1 MDPSWADFSSMV
13 EQQCWGSSLMAI
25 SHRQGCL
32 LDLTPTLLPWILSL
46 GKRFCVQL
54 SGTNYS
60 HLMEQHQTLRRLISL
75 SYFSFSP
82 TFADYLLLAQ
92 GGIQSHL
99 RVTTLLKQILPVW
112 SSSAMSC
119 MATSLALALTRP
131 LSPHYGKKLV
141 LLWLLLGWIKRKSIN
156 WKKKSVARKIILT
169 FWLNGFKVKK
179 KSNLIWR
186 NCVDLRAQ
194 HSVVLKRYVK
204 PN

>member
-1 MDPSWADFSSMV
+1 MV

-25 SHRQGCL
+25 THRQGCL

-60 HLMEQHQTLRRLISL
+60 HLTEQHQTLRLLISL

-82 TFADYLLLAQ
+82 TFADFLLLVQ

-112 SSSAMSC
+112 SSSAMRC
-119 MATSLALALTRP
+119 MATSPALALTRP
-131 LSPHYGKKLV
+131 LSPYYGKKLV
-141 LLWLLLGWIKRKSIN
+141 LLWLLWGWIKRKSLN
-156 WKKKSVARKIILT
+156 WRKKSVARKIIR
-169 FWLNGFKVKK
+169 WNGFKVKK